1 MLRIKKE
8 NCTMAKS
15 IVGFVGSTSRPSKTR
30 LLVEQAANEVAASF
44 GSRADVFDLVDAGR
58 DFGAA
63 FSRAELS
70 GTARDRLLAIENADA
85 LVVGSPVYKG
95 SYTGLFK
102 HVFDL
107 VEPER
112 LLGKPVLLIA
122 TGGGHRHALVVE
134 HQLRPLFGF
143 FGALTVPTAIYAAPV
158 DFAEDGSVKPN
169 VAARLREAVG
179 QLASFVDRREL
190 VAA

>member
-1 MLRIKKE
+1 MSG
-8 NCTMAKS
+8 S

-30 LLVEQAANEVAASF
+30 ALVEVAARRAADQA
-44 GSRADVFDLVDAGR
+44 GSRADVFDLLDIGR
-58 DFGAA
+58 EIGAA
-63 FSRAELS
+63 FSRDELS
-70 GTARDRLLAIENADA
+70 GQARDRLLAIENADA

-143 FGALTVPTAIYAAPV
+143 FGALTVPTSVYAASA
-158 DFAEDGSVKPN
+158 DFTEGGGLKPDLEL
-169 VAARLREAVG
+169 RFREAIN
-179 QLASFVDRREL
+179 QLAAFTERREL
-190 VAA
+190 VPA

>member
-1 MLRIKKE
+1 MTR
-8 NCTMAKS
+8 S
-15 IVGFVGSTSRPSKTR
+15 IVGFVGSTSRPSRTR
-30 LLVEQAANEVAASF
+30 LLVEQAVGQVAART
-44 GSRADVFDLVDAGR
+44 GGRTEIFDLVDSGR
-58 DFGAA
+58 DFGTA
-63 FSRAELS
+63 FTRHELS
-70 GTARDRLLAIENADA
+70 EAARARLAAIENADA

-122 TGGGHRHALVVE
+122 TGGGHRHALMVE

-158 DFAEDGSVKPN
+158 DFKEDGSFAADLV
-169 VAARLREAVG
+169 ARLRDGVG
-179 QLASFVDRREL
+179 QLAFFAEQATAAASTF

>member
-1 MLRIKKE
+1 MS
-8 NCTMAKS
+8 KS
-15 IVGFVGSTSRPSKTR
+15 IVGFVGSTSRPSRTR
-30 LLVEQAANEVAASF
+30 LLVEQAVGQVAA
-44 GSRADVFDLVDAGR
+44 RAGCRSEIFDLVDSGR

-63 FSRAELS
+63 FSRSELS
-70 GTARDRLLAIENADA
+70 ESGRARLAAIENADA

-158 DFAEDGSVKPN
+158 DFKEDGSPAADLV
-169 VAARLREAVG
+169 ARLKDGVS
-179 QLASFVDRREL
+179 QLASFLEQVSAGAARA